1 MADSVTVGDTKKLIL
16 PDEYLPTI
24 HDKIKETAVVANLAT
39 QTPKLYKNQDVIY
52 MTQRPVTEYVGNG
65 VDAGEGGAKHAMD
78 WGYDTKALTKFKL
91 QTTIRVTEEVEWADE
106 DSSLNLFDKVLDEL
120 NASLGEGVD
129 AGMIHAFNPF
139 PKTTMEAAQKV
150 ALSYIGQDAVYTGDI
165 VKDIDALP
173 DKVIAAKFT
182 PNGIALDT
190 MYANSIRKLR
200 YPNTGL
206 KMYPDIPL
214 SLDMG
219 NFEGLRSVTSANVSG
234 RSFAGLG
241 DTGIQ
246 AIIGDWSQIEW
257 GIIRDVALR
266 RFDVGDPDN
275 RGYDLSY
282 KNEVAYRVEMVF
294 AFGVVYDD
302 AFAILRAT
310 SDDDGGDGGDD
321 NNSGGGGDEGGDEV
335 QTQSVKAAAKSAKA

>member
-1 MADSVTVGDTKKLIL
+1 MADVISATVGDTKKLIL

-24 HDKIKETAVVANLAT
+24 HDKIKQKAVIANLAT

-52 MTQRPVTEYVGNG
+52 MTQRPVGEYVNDG
-65 VDAGEGGAKHAMD
+65 VDAGENGEKHSMG
-78 WGYDTKALTKFKL
+78 WGYDTKALRKFKI
-91 QTTIRVTEEVEWADE
+91 QSTIRVTEEVEWADE
-106 DSSLNLFDKVLDEL
+106 DSSLDLFDHVLDEL
-120 NASLGEGVD
+120 NTSLGETVD
-129 AGMIHAFNPF
+129 AGMLHAFNPF
-139 PKTTMEAAQKV
+139 PKTVMSSVKDV
-150 ALSYIGQDAVYTGDI
+150 ALAYTGNTAVYTGDI

-173 DKVIAAKFT
+173 DTVIAAGHT
-182 PNGIALDT
+182 PNAIALDT
-190 MYANSIRKLR
+190 MFANSVRKLR
-200 YPNTGL
+200 YPNTGM
-206 KMYPDIPL
+206 KMYPDVPL

-219 NFEGLRSVTSANVSG
+219 TFEGLRSVTSANVSG

-282 KNEVAYRVEMVF
+282 RNQVAYRVEMVF
-294 AFGVVYDD
+294 AFGTVYDD
-302 AFAILRAT
+302 AFAILRAS
-310 SDDDGGDGGDD
+310 SDDDDGTGGDD
-321 NNSGGGGDEGGDEV
+321 NSGGDDNTVE
-335 QTQSVKAAAKSAKA
+335 TQSAKARSSKA

>member
-1 MADSVTVGDTKKLIL
+1 MADSVTVGNTKKLIL

-24 HDKIKETAVVANLAT
+24 HDKIRETAVVANLAT
-39 QTPKLYKNQDVIY
+39 QSPKLYKNQDVIY

-65 VDAGEGGAKHAMD
+65 VDAGEGGAKNRMD

-106 DSSLNLFDKVLDEL
+106 DSSLNLFDNVLDQL
-120 NASLGEGVD
+120 NISLGEGVD
-129 AGMIHAFNPF
+129 AGMLHAFNPF
-139 PKTTMEAAQKV
+139 PQTIMPAAKDV
-150 ALSYIGQDAVYTGDI
+150 AITYIGQDAVYTGDI
-165 VKDIDALP
+165 VKDIDSLP
-173 DKVIAAKFT
+173 DKVIGSRFT

-190 MYANSIRKLR
+190 VFANDVRKLR

-219 NFEGLRSVTSANVSG
+219 TFEGLRSVTSGNVSG

-257 GIIRDVALR
+257 GIIRNVALR

-275 RGYDLSY
+275 AGYDLAY

-310 SDDDGGDGGDD
+310 DDDGGDDGGDDGKNDGGGDGGDD
-321 NNSGGGGDEGGDEV
+321 QVEV
-335 QTQSVKAAAKSAKA
+335 QTAKATAKAAK